1 MTQVTFFKST
11 KYAGGRSHRNIT
23 TLECYG
29 YNGDIFDIADNKGLH
44 VYPIEGEDF
53 ENGVNDWN
61 GNMVM
66 DSDGYR
72 TYCDTGIGCL
82 DFTEERIYS
91 TELSDIDNDEFC
103 ELPKELM
110 LEYINSNLDND
121 IPMQALNF
129 ALSKDEARWVYDYR
143 DTEWGYVLAEMNE
156 SKN

>member
-29 YNGDIFDIADNKGLH
+29 HNGDIFDIAENKGFN
-44 VYPIEGEDF
+44 VYPVEGEDF

-66 DSDGYR
+66 DADDYR
-72 TYCDTGIGCL
+72 TYVDTGIGCL

-103 ELPKELM
+103 ELPKDIM
-110 LEYINSNLDND
+110 LEYINLDNN
-121 IPMQALNF
+121 ITMEALNF
-129 ALSKDEARWVYDYR
+129 ALSKDEARWIYDFTSDQWEYI
-143 DTEWGYVLAEMNE
+143 LSEMNE
-156 SKN
+156 LKEDE